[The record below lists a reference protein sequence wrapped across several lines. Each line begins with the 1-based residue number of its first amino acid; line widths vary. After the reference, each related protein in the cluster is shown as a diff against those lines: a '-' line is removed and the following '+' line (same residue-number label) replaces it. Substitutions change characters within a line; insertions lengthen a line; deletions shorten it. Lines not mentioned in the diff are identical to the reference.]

1 MATHSVSAAL
11 GLVEALAETGPM
23 GLSELARRQDMS
35 KATVLRLLRTLQERG
50 WATQEPAPSLA
61 WSLTPHF
68 AWLGRG
74 VSVDTTLREVAL
86 ESMNR
91 LQLQT
96 KETVHLVAQEAG
108 HLVLIE
114 RLDSPHELRAFFPL
128 GTVIPYH
135 AAATGLAFLSA
146 LPDGEI
152 ENTLEGS
159 LAPRTPQTLTDRRE
173 VLERVREVRKHGF
186 SLNSSGLF
194 EGISSVGAP
203 VVGPEGLPLGAL
215 SVSGPSSRMTTERC
229 LEFAPL
235 VVEAATEISRRIQR
249 L

>member
-1 MATHSVSAAL
+1 MTTHSVSSAL
-11 GLVEALAETGPM
+11 GLVEALAEAGPL

-35 KATVLRLLRTLQERG
+35 KATALRLLRTLQVRG
-50 WATQEPAPSLA
+50 WATQEPAPSSA

-68 AWLGRG
+68 AWLGRA
-74 VSVDTTLREVAL
+74 VSVDTTLREIAL

-96 KETVHLVAQEAG
+96 KETVHLVAHEAD

-146 LPDGEI
+146 LPDADVEDI
-152 ENTLEGS
+152 LEGS
-159 LAPRTPQTLTDRRE
+159 LAPRTSQTLTDRRE
-173 VLERVREVRKHGF
+173 VIERVQEVRKHGY
-186 SLNSSGLF
+186 SLNSNGLF

-203 VVGPEGLPLGAL
+203 LVGSEGIPLGAL

-235 VVEAATEISRRIQR
+235 VIEAAEEVSRRMQR

>member
-1 MATHSVSAAL
+1 MATHSVSTAL
-11 GLVEALAETGPM
+11 ALVGALAETGPQ
-23 GLSELARRQDMS
+23 GLSELARRLNMS
-35 KATVLRLLRTLQERG
+35 KATALRLLRTLQESG
-50 WATQEPAPSLA
+50 WATQEQAPSLA

-74 VSVDTTLREVAL
+74 ISMDTTLREVAL

-114 RLDSPHELRAFFPL
+114 RLDSPHELRAFFAL

-135 AAATGLAFLSA
+135 AAATGMAFLSA
-146 LPDGEI
+146 LPDDEI
-152 ENTLEGS
+152 DNILEGPLPAS
-159 LAPRTPQTLTDRRE
+159 TPLTLTGRRE
-173 VLERVREVRKHGF
+173 VLDQVSQIRKHGF
-186 SLNSSGLF
+186 SLNTSGLVQD
-194 EGISSVGAP
+194 ISSVGAP
-203 VVGPEGLPLGAL
+203 LVGSQDLPVGAL
-215 SVSGPSSRMTTERC
+215 SVSGPSSRMTPERC
-229 LEFAPL
+229 LEIAPL
-235 VVEAATEISRRIQR
+235 VVEAAAEVSHRMQR

>member
-1 MATHSVSAAL
+1 MVTHSVSTAL
-11 GLVEALAETGPM
+11 ALVEALAEAGPQ
-23 GLSELARRQDMS
+23 GLSEVARRLNMS
-35 KATVLRLLRTLQERG
+35 KATALRLLRTLQESG
-50 WATQEPAPSLA
+50 WATQEQAPSLA

-74 VSVDTTLREVAL
+74 ISMDTTLREVAL

-114 RLDSPHELRAFFPL
+114 RLDSPHELRAFFAL

-146 LPDGEI
+146 LPDDEI
-152 ENTLEGS
+152 DNILEGPLPAS
-159 LAPRTPQTLTDRRE
+159 TPLTLTGRRE
-173 VLERVREVRKHGF
+173 VLEQVTQIRKHGF
-186 SLNSSGLF
+186 SLNSSGLV
-194 EGISSVGAP
+194 EDISSVGAP
-203 VVGPEGLPLGAL
+203 LVGTQGIPIGAL
-215 SVSGPSSRMTTERC
+215 SVSGPSSRMTPERC
-229 LEFAPL
+229 LEMAPL
-235 VVEAATEISRRIQR
+235 VVKAAKEISHRMQR